1 MGRQPGAGRDDA
13 KQVAALLEQS
23 RAELMDAMAG
33 LDEAGF
39 RTRPDSA
46 TWSVAE
52 ALAHLLDTERT
63 LRTDAEAAREQH
75 DYFVTSKT
83 DAERQE
89 AARLAQRMAVPQL
102 VHGLLAERRDT
113 LRLLAGLSREELE
126 RPLRHEARGE
136 LKVGW
141 LFRHLAEHEAD
152 HAAQIR
158 TLRQAAP
165 TGNT

>member
-1 MGRQPGAGRDDA
+1 LGRQPGAGRDDG
-13 KQVAALLEQS
+13 KQVAALLETS

-52 ALAHLLDTERT
+52 TLAHLLDTERT
-63 LRTDAEAAREQH
+63 VRTDAEAAREQH

-83 DAERQE
+83 DAEGE

-113 LRLLAGLSREELE
+113 LRLLAGLSGEDLE

-141 LFRHLAEHEAD
+141 LFRHLAEHEAE

-158 TLRQAAP
+158 TLRQAAS